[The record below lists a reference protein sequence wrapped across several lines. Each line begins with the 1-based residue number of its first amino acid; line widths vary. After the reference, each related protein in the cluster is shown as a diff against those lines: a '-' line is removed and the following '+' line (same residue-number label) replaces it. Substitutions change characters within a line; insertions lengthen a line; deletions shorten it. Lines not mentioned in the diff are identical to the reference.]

1 MADRDSRSGSRPA
14 VAVRIVE
21 HASLDARGGKRFD
34 VEDLIVDE
42 VADTDNPAVHQRIY
56 SLRFLAPPE

>member
-34 VEDLIVDE
+34 AEDLIVDE

-56 SLRFLAPPE
+56 GLRFLAPPE